1 MKKIWAKES
10 WSGFRMIL
18 MLMLLVCAFI
28 TGLRRQDFYGEEI
41 QTAIGWDT
49 TVEPQSIP
57 DLGENTVI
65 SQEFYAQDGI
75 LELVYVSIGE
85 HGATGSML
93 VTLQDAD
100 GAILAARELPCN
112 ALVKNGAQGISFH
125 IRVQPG
131 KKYVY
136 AISFSGI
143 TDMYPQLQT
152 LPCLSEGELGT
163 LNVNMQ
169 AQEQKLYGLFVYQ
182 SYYTQNPLWWLFA
195 GMTLV
200 LFFYAVLYPLIPV
213 WHTGLLPLFLA
224 GHVVLGVCLLELA
237 AGNMP
242 TAPGGQRLFYNC
254 ILCFFLFAVLAV
266 FLWKGG
272 WLLKTGTVLCFVI
285 GVAEY
290 YVLEFRGSPLHPA
303 DLLSI
308 RTAGEVSGGYQFDL
322 PVSMCAAFFLMLTVF
337 VLEHRILFVRYTG
350 KQRIAWFGVLT
361 VLTAGGCGYLRSQP
375 ILSTG
380 KNGGFFWNLTSS
392 YEKYGYFLATYIYE
406 NYQKVEK
413 PEGYSTEAVEQ
424 LMTKLTQKTDE
435 AVEISGQS
443 DTEIMSEQTKTAE
456 TRTATSACGQ
466 SKDEETQADQKTE
479 QQGDAEHAQAGNK
492 TAAVESSDQ
501 NDSTDQLPNII
512 AIMNES
518 FTDFASVGGIQTAQP
533 LLPFID
539 SLQENTVKGNLY
551 VPVFGGGTANTE
563 FEFLTGSTMQFLPT
577 GSTPYQAYVKREL
590 PSLASYLKQY
600 GYETL
605 ACHFADGSNWNR
617 DQVYPLLGFDTF
629 LTDADVGELEEIHGY
644 PSDQADYEEVCRQYE
659 AWKAAG
665 TSEHFFCFNVTIQNH
680 GGYLS
685 GYRSPDAPQYTGG
698 QTADDVEEY
707 LSLLRESDRAFE
719 QLVHYFEQE
728 EEPTVILMFGD
739 HWPRLNNSFIN
750 GMANQADTEN
760 ELEKNQNKYVTPF
773 IIWANYNIEE
783 TQIEKLSANY
793 LSAELLQVAGV
804 PTNVYQNFL
813 LDLSEEV
820 PVIDTLGF
828 IQSDGLYTDSAEA
841 LNTSGQEALQEYA
854 MLQYAHLFGKDDL
867 TNKIMEQTQE

>member
-1 MKKIWAKES
+1 
-10 WSGFRMIL
+10 MIL

-28 TGLRRQDFYGEEI
+28 TGLRRQDFYGEET

-49 TVEPQSIP
+49 SVEPQSIP
-57 DLGENTVI
+57 ELGENTVI

-75 LELVYVSIGE
+75 LELIYVSIGA
-85 HGATGSML
+85 HGTTGSML

-100 GAILAARELPCN
+100 GAILATRELPCN
-112 ALVKNGAQGISFH
+112 ALVENGAQGISFH

-136 AISFSGI
+136 TISFSGI
-143 TDMYPQLQT
+143 TDEYPQLQT
-152 LPCLSEGELGT
+152 LPCLSEGELGALT
-163 LNVNMQ
+163 VNTQ

-195 GMTLV
+195 GMTVL

-213 WHTGLLPLFLA
+213 WQTHLLPLFLV
-224 GHVVLGVCLLELA
+224 GHVVLGVCLLEIA
-237 AGNMP
+237 AGNTLM
-242 TAPGGQRLFYNC
+242 TLIGKRLFYNC
-254 ILCFFLFAVLAV
+254 IFCFFLFAVLAV
-266 FLWKGG
+266 FLWRGG
-272 WLLKTGTVLCFVI
+272 WLLRTGTALCFVI

-308 RTAGEVSGGYQFDL
+308 GTAGEVSSAYKFDL
-322 PVSMCAAFFLMLTVF
+322 PISMCAAFFLMLTVF
-337 VLEHRILFVRYTG
+337 AVEHKIRFVRYTG
-350 KQRIAWFGVLT
+350 KQRIVWLCVLA
-361 VLTAGGCGYLRSQP
+361 VLTAGGFGYLQSQP

-413 PEGYSTEAVEQ
+413 PEGYSAEAVEQ
-424 LMTKLTQKTDE
+424 LMMELIQ
-435 AVEISGQS
+435 
-443 DTEIMSEQTKTAE
+443 EQTEK
-456 TRTATSACGQ
+456 SG
-466 SKDEETQADQKTE
+466 
-479 QQGDAEHAQAGNK
+479 
-492 TAAVESSDQ
+492 
-501 NDSTDQLPNII
+501 QLPNII

-518 FTDFASVGGIQTAQP
+518 FTDFASVDGIQTSKQ

-563 FEFLTGSTMQFLPT
+563 FEFLTGSTMRFLPT

-590 PSLASYLKQY
+590 PSLASYLKPY

-605 ACHFADGSNWNR
+605 ACHFASGSNWNR

-629 LTDADVGELEEIHGY
+629 LTDTDVGELEELHGY

-659 AWKAAG
+659 AWKASG

-685 GYRSPDAPQYTGG
+685 GYRSEDAPQYTGG
-698 QTADDVEEY
+698 QTSDDVEEY

-719 QLVHYFEQE
+719 QLVNYFEQE

-739 HWPRLNNSFIN
+739 HWPRLNNAFIN
-750 GMANQADTEN
+750 SMANQADTEN

-773 IIWANYNIEE
+773 VIWANYNIEE

-793 LSAELLQVAGV
+793 LAAELLQVAGV
-804 PTNVYQNFL
+804 PVNAYQNFL
-813 LDLSEEV
+813 LNLSEKV

-828 IQSDGLYTDSAEA
+828 IQSDGLYADSGEMLDASSQA
-841 LNTSGQEALQEYA
+841 GLQEYA
-854 MLQYAHLFGKDDL
+854 MLQYAHLFGKNENL
-867 TNKIMEQTQE
+867 EMFFNRIKQVPCFNCAKQ

>member
-1 MKKIWAKES
+1 
-10 WSGFRMIL
+10 MIL

-28 TGLRRQDFYGEEI
+28 TGLRRQDFYGEET

-49 TVEPQSIP
+49 SVEPQSIP

-75 LELVYVSIGE
+75 LELIYVSIGA
-85 HGATGSML
+85 HGTTGSML
-93 VTLQDAD
+93 ITLQDAD
-100 GAILAARELPCN
+100 GAILATRELPCD
-112 ALVKNGAQGISFH
+112 ALVENGAQGISFH

-136 AISFSGI
+136 TISFSGI
-143 TDMYPQLQT
+143 TDEYPQLQT
-152 LPCLSEGELGT
+152 LPCLSEGELGALT
-163 LNVNMQ
+163 VNMQ

-195 GMTLV
+195 GMTVL

-213 WHTGLLPLFLA
+213 WQTHLLPLFLV
-224 GHVVLGVCLLELA
+224 GHVVLGVCLLEIA
-237 AGNMP
+237 AGNTLM
-242 TAPGGQRLFYNC
+242 TLIGKRLFYNC
-254 ILCFFLFAVLAV
+254 IFCFFLFAVLAV
-266 FLWKGG
+266 FLWRGG
-272 WLLKTGTVLCFVI
+272 WLLRTGTVLCFVI

-308 RTAGEVSGGYQFDL
+308 GTAGEVSSAYKFDL
-322 PVSMCAAFFLMLTVF
+322 PISMCAAFFLMLTVF
-337 VLEHRILFVRYTG
+337 AVEHKIRFVRYTG
-350 KQRIAWFGVLT
+350 KQRIVWLCVLA
-361 VLTAGGCGYLRSQP
+361 VLTAGGFGYLQSQP

-392 YEKYGYFLATYIYE
+392 YKKYGYFLATYIYE

-413 PEGYSTEAVEQ
+413 PEGYSAEAVEQ
-424 LMTKLTQKTDE
+424 LMTELIQ
-435 AVEISGQS
+435 
-443 DTEIMSEQTKTAE
+443 EQTEK
-456 TRTATSACGQ
+456 SG
-466 SKDEETQADQKTE
+466 
-479 QQGDAEHAQAGNK
+479 
-492 TAAVESSDQ
+492 
-501 NDSTDQLPNII
+501 QLPNII

-518 FTDFASVGGIQTAQP
+518 FTDFASVDGIQTSKQ

-605 ACHFADGSNWNR
+605 ACHFASGSNWNR

-629 LTDADVGELEEIHGY
+629 LTDTDVGELEEIHGY

-659 AWKAAG
+659 AWKASG

-685 GYRSPDAPQYTGG
+685 GYRSEDAPQYTGG
-698 QTADDVEEY
+698 QTSDDVEEY

-719 QLVHYFEQE
+719 QLVNYFEQE

-739 HWPRLNNSFIN
+739 HWPRLNNAFIN
-750 GMANQADTEN
+750 SMANQADTEN

-773 IIWANYNIEE
+773 VIWANYNIEE

-793 LSAELLQVAGV
+793 LAAELLQVAGV
-804 PTNVYQNFL
+804 PVNAYQNFL
-813 LDLSEEV
+813 LNLSEKV

-828 IQSDGLYTDSAEA
+828 IQSDGLYADSGEMLDASSQA
-841 LNTSGQEALQEYA
+841 GLQEYA
-854 MLQYAHLFGKDDL
+854 MLQYAHLFGKNENL
-867 TNKIMEQTQE
+867 EMFFNRIR

>member
-1 MKKIWAKES
+1 
-10 WSGFRMIL
+10 MIL

-28 TGLRRQDFYGEEI
+28 TGLRRQDFYGEET

-49 TVEPQSIP
+49 SVEPQSIP

-75 LELVYVSIGE
+75 LELIYVSIGA
-85 HGATGSML
+85 HGTTGSML

-100 GAILAARELPCN
+100 GVILATRELPCN
-112 ALVKNGAQGISFH
+112 VLVENGAQGISFH

-136 AISFSGI
+136 TISFSGI
-143 TDMYPQLQT
+143 TDEYPQLQT
-152 LPCLSEGELGT
+152 LPCLSEGELGALT
-163 LNVNMQ
+163 VNMQ

-195 GMTLV
+195 GMTVL

-213 WHTGLLPLFLA
+213 WQTHLLPLFLV
-224 GHVVLGVCLLELA
+224 GHVVLGVCLLEIA
-237 AGNMP
+237 AGNTLM
-242 TAPGGQRLFYNC
+242 TLIGKRLFYNC
-254 ILCFFLFAVLAV
+254 IFCFFLFAVLAV
-266 FLWKGG
+266 FLWRGG
-272 WLLKTGTVLCFVI
+272 WLLRTGTVLCFVI

-308 RTAGEVSGGYQFDL
+308 GTAGEVSSAYKFDL
-322 PVSMCAAFFLMLTVF
+322 PISMCAAFFLMLTVF
-337 VLEHRILFVRYTG
+337 AVEHKIRFVRYTG
-350 KQRIAWFGVLT
+350 KQRIVWLCVLA
-361 VLTAGGCGYLRSQP
+361 VLTAGGFGYLQSQP

-406 NYQKVEK
+406 NYQNVEK
-413 PEGYSTEAVEQ
+413 PEGYSAEAVEQ
-424 LMTKLTQKTDE
+424 LMTELIQ
-435 AVEISGQS
+435 
-443 DTEIMSEQTKTAE
+443 EQTEK
-456 TRTATSACGQ
+456 SG
-466 SKDEETQADQKTE
+466 
-479 QQGDAEHAQAGNK
+479 
-492 TAAVESSDQ
+492 
-501 NDSTDQLPNII
+501 QLPNII

-518 FTDFASVGGIQTAQP
+518 FTDFASVGGIQTSKP

-605 ACHFADGSNWNR
+605 ACHFASGSNWNR

-629 LTDADVGELEEIHGY
+629 LTDTDAGELEEIHGY

-659 AWKAAG
+659 AWKDSG

-685 GYRSPDAPQYTGG
+685 GYRSEDAPQYTGG
-698 QTADDVEEY
+698 QTSDDVEEY

-719 QLVHYFEQE
+719 QLVNYFEQE

-739 HWPRLNNSFIN
+739 HWPRLNNAFIN
-750 GMANQADTEN
+750 SMANQADTEN

-773 IIWANYNIEE
+773 VIWANYNIEE

-793 LSAELLQVAGV
+793 LAAELLQVAGV
-804 PTNVYQNFL
+804 PVNAYQNFL
-813 LDLSEEV
+813 LNLSEKV

-828 IQSDGLYTDSAEA
+828 IQSDGLYADSGEMLDASSQA
-841 LNTSGQEALQEYA
+841 GLQEYA
-854 MLQYAHLFGKDDL
+854 MLQYAHLFGKNENL
-867 TNKIMEQTQE
+867 EMFFNRIR

>member
-1 MKKIWAKES
+1 
-10 WSGFRMIL
+10 MIL

-28 TGLRRQDFYGEEI
+28 TGLRRQDFYGEEM

-49 TVEPQSIP
+49 TMEPQNIP
-57 DLGENTVI
+57 ELGENTVI

-75 LELVYVSIGE
+75 LELIYVSIGE
-85 HGATGSML
+85 HGMTGSML
-93 VTLQDAD
+93 VTLQDAH
-100 GAILAARELPCN
+100 GAILATRELPCD
-112 ALVKNGAQGISFH
+112 ALVENGAQGISFH

-131 KKYVY
+131 AKYVY
-136 AISFSGI
+136 TISFSGI
-143 TDMYPQLQT
+143 TDVYPQLQT

-163 LNVNMQ
+163 LNVDMQ
-169 AQEQKLYGLFVYQ
+169 AQEQKLYGLFAYQ

-213 WHTGLLPLFLA
+213 WHTRLLPLFLV

-237 AGNMP
+237 AGNLP
-242 TAPGGQRLFYNC
+242 TALGGQRLFYNC
-254 ILCFFLFAVLAV
+254 ILCFFLFVVLAI
-266 FLWKGG
+266 FLWRGG
-272 WLLKTGTVLCFVI
+272 WLLKTGTVLCFVV

-308 RTAGEVSGGYQFDL
+308 RTAGEVSGAYKFDL

-337 VLEHRILFVRYTG
+337 VLEHRIRFVRYTG
-350 KQRIAWFGVLT
+350 KQHVAWFGVLA
-361 VLTAGGCGYLRSQP
+361 VLTAGGWGYLRSQP

-413 PEGYSTEAVEQ
+413 PEGYSMKVVEQ
-424 LMTKLTQKTDE
+424 LMTELTQRQE
-435 AVEISGQS
+435 ATGEGQEQAETSARS
-443 DTEIMSEQTKTAE
+443 DTGAMSEQTKAEE
-456 TRTATSACGQ
+456 TR
-466 SKDEETQADQKTE
+466 ADQKAERQDDT
-479 QQGDAEHAQAGNK
+479 EHAQNK
-492 TAAVESSDQ
+492 NGAITVEASGQ
-501 NDSTDQLPNII
+501 KGSTDQLPNII
-512 AIMNES
+512 VIMNES
-518 FTDFASVGGIQTAQP
+518 FTDFASVGGIQTSQP

-577 GSTPYQAYVKREL
+577 GSTPYQAYVKGEL
-590 PSLASYLKQY
+590 PSLASYFKQY

-605 ACHFADGSNWNR
+605 ACHFASGSNWNR

-629 LTDADVGELEEIHGY
+629 LTDADVDELEKIHGY

-750 GMANQADTEN
+750 SMMNQADTEN

-773 IIWANYNIEE
+773 VIWANYNIEE

-804 PTNVYQNFL
+804 PTNTYQNFL
-813 LDLSEEV
+813 LDLSKEV

-828 IQSDGLYTDSAEA
+828 IQADGLYADSLEA
-841 LNTSGQEALQEYA
+841 LDASSQEALQEYA
-854 MLQYAHLFGKDDL
+854 MLQYAHLFGKNGNI
-867 TNKIMEQTQE
+867 TAFFNRAK

>member
-1 MKKIWAKES
+1 
-10 WSGFRMIL
+10 MIL

-28 TGLRRQDFYGEEI
+28 TGLRRQDFYGEET

-49 TVEPQSIP
+49 SVEPQSIP

-75 LELVYVSIGE
+75 LELIYVSIGA
-85 HGATGSML
+85 HGTTGSML

-100 GAILAARELPCN
+100 GVILATRELPCN
-112 ALVKNGAQGISFH
+112 VLVENGAQGISFH

-136 AISFSGI
+136 TISFSGI
-143 TDMYPQLQT
+143 TDEYPQLQT
-152 LPCLSEGELGT
+152 LPCLSEGELGALT
-163 LNVNMQ
+163 VNTQ

-195 GMTLV
+195 GMTVL

-213 WHTGLLPLFLA
+213 WQTHLLPLFLV
-224 GHVVLGVCLLELA
+224 GHVVLGVCLLEIA
-237 AGNMP
+237 AGNTLM
-242 TAPGGQRLFYNC
+242 TLIGKRLFYNC
-254 ILCFFLFAVLAV
+254 IFCFFLFAVLAV
-266 FLWKGG
+266 FLWRGG
-272 WLLKTGTVLCFVI
+272 WLLRTGTVLCFVI

-308 RTAGEVSGGYQFDL
+308 GTAGEVSSAYKFDL
-322 PVSMCAAFFLMLTVF
+322 PISMCAAFFLMLTVF
-337 VLEHRILFVRYTG
+337 AVEHKIRFVRYTG
-350 KQRIAWFGVLT
+350 KQRIVWLCVLA
-361 VLTAGGCGYLRSQP
+361 VLTAGGFGYLQSQP

-413 PEGYSTEAVEQ
+413 PEGYSAEAVEQ
-424 LMTKLTQKTDE
+424 LMTELIQ
-435 AVEISGQS
+435 
-443 DTEIMSEQTKTAE
+443 EQTEK
-456 TRTATSACGQ
+456 SG
-466 SKDEETQADQKTE
+466 
-479 QQGDAEHAQAGNK
+479 
-492 TAAVESSDQ
+492 
-501 NDSTDQLPNII
+501 QLPNII

-518 FTDFASVGGIQTAQP
+518 FTDFASVGRIQTSKP

-605 ACHFADGSNWNR
+605 ACHFASGSNWNR

-629 LTDADVGELEEIHGY
+629 LTDTDVGELEEIHGY

-659 AWKAAG
+659 AWKDSG

-685 GYRSPDAPQYTGG
+685 GYRSEDAPQYTGG
-698 QTADDVEEY
+698 QTSDDVEEY

-719 QLVHYFEQE
+719 QLVNYFEQE
-728 EEPTVILMFGD
+728 KEPTVILMFGD
-739 HWPRLNNSFIN
+739 HWPRLNNAFIN
-750 GMANQADTEN
+750 SMANQADTEN

-773 IIWANYNIEE
+773 VIWANYNIEE

-793 LSAELLQVAGV
+793 LAAELLQVAGV
-804 PTNVYQNFL
+804 PVNAYQNFL
-813 LDLSEEV
+813 LNLSEEV

-828 IQSDGLYTDSAEA
+828 IQSDGLYADSGEMLDASSQA
-841 LNTSGQEALQEYA
+841 GLQEYA
-854 MLQYAHLFGKDDL
+854 MLQYAHLFGKNENL
-867 TNKIMEQTQE
+867 EMFFNRIR

>member
-10 WSGFRMIL
+10 WSGFRIIL

-28 TGLRRQDFYGEEI
+28 TGLRRQDFYGEET

-49 TVEPQSIP
+49 TVDPQSIP

-75 LELVYVSIGE
+75 LELVYVSIGA
-85 HGATGSML
+85 HGTTGSML

-100 GAILAARELPCN
+100 GAILATRELPCD
-112 ALVKNGAQGISFH
+112 ALVENGAQGISFH

-131 KKYVY
+131 AKYVY
-136 AISFSGI
+136 TISFSGI
-143 TDMYPQLQT
+143 TDEYPQLQT
-152 LPCLSEGELGT
+152 LPCLSEGELGA
-163 LNVNMQ
+163 LRVNMQ
-169 AQEQKLYGLFVYQ
+169 EQEQKLYGLFVYQ

-213 WHTGLLPLFLA
+213 WHTRLLPLFLA

-242 TAPGGQRLFYNC
+242 TALGGERLFYNC
-254 ILCFFLFAVLAV
+254 MLCFFLFAALAV

-272 WLLKTGTVLCFVI
+272 WLLKVGTILCFVI

-308 RTAGEVSGGYQFDL
+308 GTAGEVSSAYKFDL
-322 PVSMCAAFFLMLTVF
+322 PVSLCAAFFLMLTVF
-337 VLEHRILFVRYTG
+337 ALEHKIRFVRYTG
-350 KQRIAWFGVLT
+350 KQRIAWFGVLA
-361 VLTAGGCGYLRSQP
+361 VLTAGGWGYLRSQP

-413 PEGYSTEAVEQ
+413 PDGYSTEAVEQ
-424 LMTKLTQKTDE
+424 LMTELTET
-435 AVEISGQS
+435 SGRS
-443 DTEIMSEQTKTAE
+443 DTAEQTKTAE
-456 TRTATSACGQ
+456 TQTAASASKQ
-466 SKDEETQADQKTE
+466 SNDEEM
-479 QQGDAEHAQAGNK
+479 
-492 TAAVESSDQ
+492 
-501 NDSTDQLPNII
+501 LPNII

-518 FTDFASVGGIQTAQP
+518 FTDFASVGGIQISQP

-577 GSTPYQAYVKREL
+577 GSTPYQAYVRQAL

-605 ACHFADGSNWNR
+605 ACHFASGSNWNR

-629 LTDADVGELEEIHGY
+629 LTDADVDELEEIHGY
-644 PSDQADYEEVCRQYE
+644 PSDQADYEEVCSQYE
-659 AWKAAG
+659 AWKASG

-750 GMANQADTEN
+750 SMANQADTEN

-773 IIWANYNIEE
+773 VIWANYNIEE
-783 TQIEKLSANY
+783 TQIERLSANY
-793 LSAELLQVAGV
+793 LGAELLQVAGV
-804 PTNVYQNFL
+804 PTNAYQKFL
-813 LDLSEEV
+813 LDLSKEV

-828 IQSDGLYTDSAEA
+828 IQADGRYADSQEA
-841 LNTSGQEALQEYA
+841 LDASGQEGLQEYE
-854 MLQYAHLFGKDDL
+854 MLQYAHLFGK
-867 TNKIMEQTQE
+867 NENFAGFFNQ

>member
-1 MKKIWAKES
+1 
-10 WSGFRMIL
+10 MIL

-28 TGLRRQDFYGEEI
+28 TGLRRQDFYGEET

-49 TVEPQSIP
+49 SVEPQSIP

-75 LELVYVSIGE
+75 LELIYVSIGA
-85 HGATGSML
+85 HGTTGSML

-100 GAILAARELPCN
+100 GVILATRELPCN
-112 ALVKNGAQGISFH
+112 VLVENGAQGISFH

-136 AISFSGI
+136 TISFSGI
-143 TDMYPQLQT
+143 TDEYPQLQT
-152 LPCLSEGELGT
+152 LPCLSEGELGALT
-163 LNVNMQ
+163 VNTQ

-195 GMTLV
+195 GMTVL

-213 WHTGLLPLFLA
+213 WQTHLLPLFLV
-224 GHVVLGVCLLELA
+224 GHVVLGVCLLEIA
-237 AGNMP
+237 AGNTLM
-242 TAPGGQRLFYNC
+242 TLIGKRLFYNC
-254 ILCFFLFAVLAV
+254 IFCFFLFAVLAV
-266 FLWKGG
+266 FLWRGG
-272 WLLKTGTVLCFVI
+272 WLLRTGTVLCFVI

-308 RTAGEVSGGYQFDL
+308 GTAGEVSSAYKFDL
-322 PVSMCAAFFLMLTVF
+322 PISMCAAFFLMLTVF
-337 VLEHRILFVRYTG
+337 AVEHKIRFVRYTG
-350 KQRIAWFGVLT
+350 KQRIVWLCVLA
-361 VLTAGGCGYLRSQP
+361 VLTAGGFGYLQSQP

-413 PEGYSTEAVEQ
+413 PEGYSAEAVEQ
-424 LMTKLTQKTDE
+424 LMMELIQ
-435 AVEISGQS
+435 
-443 DTEIMSEQTKTAE
+443 EQTEK
-456 TRTATSACGQ
+456 SG
-466 SKDEETQADQKTE
+466 
-479 QQGDAEHAQAGNK
+479 
-492 TAAVESSDQ
+492 
-501 NDSTDQLPNII
+501 QLPNII

-518 FTDFASVGGIQTAQP
+518 FTDFASVGGIQTSKQ

-563 FEFLTGSTMQFLPT
+563 FEFLTGSTMRFLPT

-605 ACHFADGSNWNR
+605 ACHFASGSNWNR

-629 LTDADVGELEEIHGY
+629 LTNTDVGELEEIHGY

-659 AWKAAG
+659 AWKASG

-685 GYRSPDAPQYTGG
+685 GYRSEDAPQYTGG
-698 QTADDVEEY
+698 QTSDDVEEY

-719 QLVHYFEQE
+719 QLVNYFEQE

-739 HWPRLNNSFIN
+739 HWPRLNNAFIN
-750 GMANQADTEN
+750 SMANQADTEN

-773 IIWANYNIEE
+773 VIWANYNIEE

-793 LSAELLQVAGV
+793 LAAELLQVAGV
-804 PTNVYQNFL
+804 PVNAYQNFL
-813 LDLSEEV
+813 LNLSEEV

-828 IQSDGLYTDSAEA
+828 IQSDGLYADSGEMLDASSQA
-841 LNTSGQEALQEYA
+841 GLQEYA
-854 MLQYAHLFGKDDL
+854 MLQYAHLFGKNENL
-867 TNKIMEQTQE
+867 EMFFNRIR

>member
-1 MKKIWAKES
+1 
-10 WSGFRMIL
+10 MIL

-28 TGLRRQDFYGEEI
+28 TGLRRQDFYGEET

-49 TVEPQSIP
+49 SVEPQSIP

-75 LELVYVSIGE
+75 LELIYVSIGA
-85 HGATGSML
+85 HGTTGSML

-100 GAILAARELPCN
+100 GVILATRELPCN
-112 ALVKNGAQGISFH
+112 VLVENGAQGISFH

-136 AISFSGI
+136 TISFSGI
-143 TDMYPQLQT
+143 TDEYPQLQT
-152 LPCLSEGELGT
+152 LPCLSEGELGALT
-163 LNVNMQ
+163 VNTQ

-195 GMTLV
+195 GMTVL

-213 WHTGLLPLFLA
+213 WQTHLLPLFLV
-224 GHVVLGVCLLELA
+224 GHVVLGVCLLEIA
-237 AGNMP
+237 AGNTLM
-242 TAPGGQRLFYNC
+242 TLIGKRLFYNC
-254 ILCFFLFAVLAV
+254 IFCFFLFAVLAV
-266 FLWKGG
+266 FLWRGG
-272 WLLKTGTVLCFVI
+272 WLLRTGTVLCFVI

-308 RTAGEVSGGYQFDL
+308 GTAGEVSSAYKFDL
-322 PVSMCAAFFLMLTVF
+322 PISMCAAFFLMLTVF
-337 VLEHRILFVRYTG
+337 AVEHKIRFVRYTG
-350 KQRIAWFGVLT
+350 KQRIVWLCVLA
-361 VLTAGGCGYLRSQP
+361 VLTAGGFGYLQSQP

-413 PEGYSTEAVEQ
+413 PEGYSAEAVEQ
-424 LMTKLTQKTDE
+424 LMTELIQ
-435 AVEISGQS
+435 
-443 DTEIMSEQTKTAE
+443 EQTEK
-456 TRTATSACGQ
+456 SG
-466 SKDEETQADQKTE
+466 
-479 QQGDAEHAQAGNK
+479 
-492 TAAVESSDQ
+492 
-501 NDSTDQLPNII
+501 QLPNII

-518 FTDFASVGGIQTAQP
+518 FTDFASVDGIQTSKP

-563 FEFLTGSTMQFLPT
+563 FEFLTGSTMRFLPT

-605 ACHFADGSNWNR
+605 ACHFASGSNWNR

-629 LTDADVGELEEIHGY
+629 LTDTDAGELEEIHGY

-659 AWKAAG
+659 AWKDSG

-685 GYRSPDAPQYTGG
+685 GYRSEDAPQYTGG
-698 QTADDVEEY
+698 QTSDDVEEY

-719 QLVHYFEQE
+719 QLVNYFEQE

-739 HWPRLNNSFIN
+739 HWPRLNNAFIN
-750 GMANQADTEN
+750 SMANQADTEN

-773 IIWANYNIEE
+773 VIWANYNIEE

-793 LSAELLQVAGV
+793 LAAELLQVAGV
-804 PTNVYQNFL
+804 PVNAYQNFL
-813 LDLSEEV
+813 LNLSEEV

-828 IQSDGLYTDSAEA
+828 IQSDGLYADSGEMLDASSQA
-841 LNTSGQEALQEYA
+841 GLQEYA
-854 MLQYAHLFGKDDL
+854 MLQYAHLFGKNENL
-867 TNKIMEQTQE
+867 EMFFNRIR

>member
-1 MKKIWAKES
+1 
-10 WSGFRMIL
+10 MIL

-28 TGLRRQDFYGEEI
+28 TGLRRQDFYGEET

-49 TVEPQSIP
+49 SVEPQSIP

-75 LELVYVSIGE
+75 LELIYVSIGA
-85 HGATGSML
+85 HGTTGSML

-100 GAILAARELPCN
+100 GVILATRELPCN
-112 ALVKNGAQGISFH
+112 VLVENGAQGISFH

-136 AISFSGI
+136 TISFSGI
-143 TDMYPQLQT
+143 TDEYPQLQT
-152 LPCLSEGELGT
+152 LPCLSEGELGALT
-163 LNVNMQ
+163 VNTQ

-195 GMTLV
+195 GMTVL

-213 WHTGLLPLFLA
+213 WQTHLLPLFLV
-224 GHVVLGVCLLELA
+224 GHVVLGVCLLEIA
-237 AGNMP
+237 AGNTLM
-242 TAPGGQRLFYNC
+242 TLIGKRLFYNC
-254 ILCFFLFAVLAV
+254 IFCFFLFAVLAV
-266 FLWKGG
+266 FLWRGG
-272 WLLKTGTVLCFVI
+272 WLLRTGTVLCFVI

-303 DLLSI
+303 DLLSTG
-308 RTAGEVSGGYQFDL
+308 TAGEVSSAYKFDL
-322 PVSMCAAFFLMLTVF
+322 PISMCAAFFLMLTVF
-337 VLEHRILFVRYTG
+337 AVEHKIRFVRYTG
-350 KQRIAWFGVLT
+350 KQRIVWLCVLA
-361 VLTAGGCGYLRSQP
+361 VLTAGGFGYLQSQP

-413 PEGYSTEAVEQ
+413 PEGYSAEAVEQ
-424 LMTKLTQKTDE
+424 LMTELIQ
-435 AVEISGQS
+435 
-443 DTEIMSEQTKTAE
+443 EQTEK
-456 TRTATSACGQ
+456 SG
-466 SKDEETQADQKTE
+466 
-479 QQGDAEHAQAGNK
+479 
-492 TAAVESSDQ
+492 
-501 NDSTDQLPNII
+501 QLPNII

-518 FTDFASVGGIQTAQP
+518 FTDFASVGGIQTSKP

-605 ACHFADGSNWNR
+605 ACHFASGSNWNR

-629 LTDADVGELEEIHGY
+629 LTDTDVGELEEIHGY

-659 AWKAAG
+659 AWKDSG

-685 GYRSPDAPQYTGG
+685 GYRSEDAPQYTGG
-698 QTADDVEEY
+698 QTSDDVEEY

-719 QLVHYFEQE
+719 QLVNYFEQE
-728 EEPTVILMFGD
+728 KEPTVILMFGD
-739 HWPRLNNSFIN
+739 HWPRLNNAFIN
-750 GMANQADTEN
+750 SMANQADTEN

-773 IIWANYNIEE
+773 VIWANYNIEE

-793 LSAELLQVAGV
+793 LAAELLQVAGV
-804 PTNVYQNFL
+804 PVNAYQNFL
-813 LDLSEEV
+813 LNLSEEV

-828 IQSDGLYTDSAEA
+828 IQSDGLYADSGEMLDASSQA
-841 LNTSGQEALQEYA
+841 GLQEYA
-854 MLQYAHLFGKDDL
+854 MLQYAHLFGKNENL
-867 TNKIMEQTQE
+867 EMFFNRIKQVPCFNYAEQ

>member
-1 MKKIWAKES
+1 
-10 WSGFRMIL
+10 MIL

-28 TGLRRQDFYGEEI
+28 TGLRRQDFYGEET

-49 TVEPQSIP
+49 SVEPQSIP

-75 LELVYVSIGE
+75 LELIYVSIGA
-85 HGATGSML
+85 HGTTGSML

-100 GAILAARELPCN
+100 GVILATRELPCN
-112 ALVKNGAQGISFH
+112 VLVENGVQGISFH

-136 AISFSGI
+136 TISFSGI
-143 TDMYPQLQT
+143 TDEYPQLQT
-152 LPCLSEGELGT
+152 LPCLSEGELGALT
-163 LNVNMQ
+163 VNTQ

-195 GMTLV
+195 GMTVL

-213 WHTGLLPLFLA
+213 WQTHLLPLFLV
-224 GHVVLGVCLLELA
+224 GHVVLGVCLLEIA
-237 AGNMP
+237 AGNTLM
-242 TAPGGQRLFYNC
+242 TLIGKRLFYNC
-254 ILCFFLFAVLAV
+254 IFCFFLFAVLAV
-266 FLWKGG
+266 FLWRGG
-272 WLLKTGTVLCFVI
+272 WLLRTGTVLCFVI

-308 RTAGEVSGGYQFDL
+308 GTAGEVSSAYKFDL
-322 PVSMCAAFFLMLTVF
+322 PISMCAAFFLMLTVF
-337 VLEHRILFVRYTG
+337 AVEHKIRFVRYTG
-350 KQRIAWFGVLT
+350 KQRIVWLCVLA
-361 VLTAGGCGYLRSQP
+361 VLTAGGFGYLQSQP

-413 PEGYSTEAVEQ
+413 PEGYSAEAVEQ
-424 LMTKLTQKTDE
+424 LMTELIQ
-435 AVEISGQS
+435 
-443 DTEIMSEQTKTAE
+443 EQTEK
-456 TRTATSACGQ
+456 SG
-466 SKDEETQADQKTE
+466 
-479 QQGDAEHAQAGNK
+479 
-492 TAAVESSDQ
+492 
-501 NDSTDQLPNII
+501 QLPNII

-518 FTDFASVGGIQTAQP
+518 FTDFASVDGIQTSKP

-563 FEFLTGSTMQFLPT
+563 FEFLTGSTMRFLPT

-605 ACHFADGSNWNR
+605 ACHFASGSNWNR

-629 LTDADVGELEEIHGY
+629 LTDTDAGELEEIHGY

-659 AWKAAG
+659 AWKDSG

-685 GYRSPDAPQYTGG
+685 GYRSEDAPQYTGG
-698 QTADDVEEY
+698 QTSDDVEEY

-719 QLVHYFEQE
+719 QLVNYFEQE

-739 HWPRLNNSFIN
+739 HWPRLNNAFIN
-750 GMANQADTEN
+750 SMANQADTEN

-773 IIWANYNIEE
+773 VIWANYNIEE

-793 LSAELLQVAGV
+793 LAAELLQVAGV
-804 PTNVYQNFL
+804 PVNAYQNFL
-813 LDLSEEV
+813 LNLSEEV

-828 IQSDGLYTDSAEA
+828 IQSDGLYADSGEMLDASSQA
-841 LNTSGQEALQEYA
+841 GLQEYA
-854 MLQYAHLFGKDDL
+854 MLQYAHLFGKNENL
-867 TNKIMEQTQE
+867 EMFFNRIR

>member
-1 MKKIWAKES
+1 
-10 WSGFRMIL
+10 MIL

-28 TGLRRQDFYGEEI
+28 TGLRRQDFYGEET

-49 TVEPQSIP
+49 SVEPQSIP
-57 DLGENTVI
+57 ELGENTVI

-75 LELVYVSIGE
+75 LELIYVSIGA
-85 HGATGSML
+85 HGTTGSML
-93 VTLQDAD
+93 ITLQDAD
-100 GAILAARELPCN
+100 GAILATRELPCD
-112 ALVKNGAQGISFH
+112 ALVENGAQGISFH

-136 AISFSGI
+136 TISFSGI
-143 TDMYPQLQT
+143 TDEYPQLQT
-152 LPCLSEGELGT
+152 LPCLSEGELGALT
-163 LNVNMQ
+163 VNTQ

-195 GMTLV
+195 GMTVL

-213 WHTGLLPLFLA
+213 WQTHLLPLFLV
-224 GHVVLGVCLLELA
+224 GHVVFGVCLLEIA
-237 AGNMP
+237 AGNTLM
-242 TAPGGQRLFYNC
+242 TLIGKRLFYNC
-254 ILCFFLFAVLAV
+254 IFCFFLFAVLAV
-266 FLWKGG
+266 FLWRGG
-272 WLLKTGTVLCFVI
+272 WLLRTGTVLCFVI

-308 RTAGEVSGGYQFDL
+308 GTAGEVSSAYKFDL
-322 PVSMCAAFFLMLTVF
+322 PISMCAAFFLMLTVF
-337 VLEHRILFVRYTG
+337 AVEHKIRFVRYTG
-350 KQRIAWFGVLT
+350 KQRIVWLCVLA
-361 VLTAGGCGYLRSQP
+361 VLTAGGFGYLQSQP

-413 PEGYSTEAVEQ
+413 PEGYSAEAVEQ
-424 LMTKLTQKTDE
+424 LMTELIQ
-435 AVEISGQS
+435 
-443 DTEIMSEQTKTAE
+443 EQTEK
-456 TRTATSACGQ
+456 SG
-466 SKDEETQADQKTE
+466 
-479 QQGDAEHAQAGNK
+479 
-492 TAAVESSDQ
+492 
-501 NDSTDQLPNII
+501 QLPNII

-518 FTDFASVGGIQTAQP
+518 FTDFASVDGIQTSKQ

-563 FEFLTGSTMQFLPT
+563 FEFLTGSTMRFLPT

-605 ACHFADGSNWNR
+605 ACHFASGSNWNR

-629 LTDADVGELEEIHGY
+629 LTDTDVGELEELHGY

-659 AWKAAG
+659 AWKASG

-685 GYRSPDAPQYTGG
+685 GYRSEDAPQYTGG
-698 QTADDVEEY
+698 QTSDDVEEY

-719 QLVHYFEQE
+719 QLVNYFEQE

-739 HWPRLNNSFIN
+739 HWPRLNNAFIN
-750 GMANQADTEN
+750 SMANQADTEN

-773 IIWANYNIEE
+773 VIWANYNIEE

-793 LSAELLQVAGV
+793 LAAELLQVAGV
-804 PTNVYQNFL
+804 PVNAYQNFL
-813 LDLSEEV
+813 LNLSEKV

-828 IQSDGLYTDSAEA
+828 IQSDGLYADSGEMLDASSQA
-841 LNTSGQEALQEYA
+841 GLQEYA
-854 MLQYAHLFGKDDL
+854 MLQYAHLFGKNENL
-867 TNKIMEQTQE
+867 EMFFNRIR

>member
-1 MKKIWAKES
+1 
-10 WSGFRMIL
+10 MIL

-28 TGLRRQDFYGEEI
+28 TGLRRQDFYGEET

-49 TVEPQSIP
+49 SVEPQSIP

-75 LELVYVSIGE
+75 LELIYVSIGA
-85 HGATGSML
+85 HGTTGSML

-100 GAILAARELPCN
+100 GAILATRELPCN
-112 ALVKNGAQGISFH
+112 ALVENGAQGISFH

-136 AISFSGI
+136 TISFSGI
-143 TDMYPQLQT
+143 TDEYPQLQT
-152 LPCLSEGELGT
+152 LPCLSEGELGALT
-163 LNVNMQ
+163 VNMQ

-195 GMTLV
+195 GMTVL

-213 WHTGLLPLFLA
+213 WQTHLLPLFLV
-224 GHVVLGVCLLELA
+224 GHVVLGVCLLEIA
-237 AGNMP
+237 AGNTLM
-242 TAPGGQRLFYNC
+242 TLIGKRLFYNC
-254 ILCFFLFAVLAV
+254 IFCFFLFAVLAV
-266 FLWKGG
+266 FLWRGG
-272 WLLKTGTVLCFVI
+272 WLLRTGTALCFVI

-308 RTAGEVSGGYQFDL
+308 GTAGEVSSAYKFDL
-322 PVSMCAAFFLMLTVF
+322 PISMCAAFFLMLTVF
-337 VLEHRILFVRYTG
+337 AVEHKIRFVRYTG
-350 KQRIAWFGVLT
+350 KQRIVWLCVLA
-361 VLTAGGCGYLRSQP
+361 VLTAGGFGYLQSQP

-413 PEGYSTEAVEQ
+413 PEGYSAEAVEQ
-424 LMTKLTQKTDE
+424 LMTELIQ
-435 AVEISGQS
+435 
-443 DTEIMSEQTKTAE
+443 EQTEK
-456 TRTATSACGQ
+456 SG
-466 SKDEETQADQKTE
+466 
-479 QQGDAEHAQAGNK
+479 
-492 TAAVESSDQ
+492 
-501 NDSTDQLPNII
+501 QLPNII

-518 FTDFASVGGIQTAQP
+518 FTDFTSVGGIQTSKP

-563 FEFLTGSTMQFLPT
+563 FEFLTGSTMRFLPT

-605 ACHFADGSNWNR
+605 ACHFASGSNWNR

-629 LTDADVGELEEIHGY
+629 LTDTDVGELEEIHGY

-659 AWKAAG
+659 AWKASG
-665 TSEHFFCFNVTIQNH
+665 ISEHFFCFNVTIQNH

-685 GYRSPDAPQYTGG
+685 GYRSEDAPQYTGG
-698 QTADDVEEY
+698 QTSDDVEEY

-719 QLVHYFEQE
+719 QLVNYFEQE

-739 HWPRLNNSFIN
+739 HWPRLNNAFIN
-750 GMANQADTEN
+750 SMANQADTEN

-773 IIWANYNIEE
+773 VIWANYNIEE

-793 LSAELLQVAGV
+793 LAAELLQVAGV
-804 PTNVYQNFL
+804 PVNAYQNFL
-813 LDLSEEV
+813 LNLSEEV

-828 IQSDGLYTDSAEA
+828 IQSDGLYADSGEMLDASSQA
-841 LNTSGQEALQEYA
+841 GLQEYA
-854 MLQYAHLFGKDDL
+854 MLQYAHLFGKNENL
-867 TNKIMEQTQE
+867 EMFFNRIR

>member
-1 MKKIWAKES
+1 
-10 WSGFRMIL
+10 MIL

-28 TGLRRQDFYGEEI
+28 TGLRRQDFYGEET

-49 TVEPQSIP
+49 SVEPQSIP

-75 LELVYVSIGE
+75 LELIYVSIGA
-85 HGATGSML
+85 HGTTGSML

-100 GAILAARELPCN
+100 GVILATRELPCN
-112 ALVKNGAQGISFH
+112 VLVENGAQGISFH

-136 AISFSGI
+136 TISFSGI
-143 TDMYPQLQT
+143 TDEYPQLQT
-152 LPCLSEGELGT
+152 LPCLSEGELGALT
-163 LNVNMQ
+163 VNMQ

-195 GMTLV
+195 GMTVL

-213 WHTGLLPLFLA
+213 WQTHLLPLFLV
-224 GHVVLGVCLLELA
+224 GHVVLGVCLLEIA
-237 AGNMP
+237 AGNTLM
-242 TAPGGQRLFYNC
+242 TLIGKRLFYNC
-254 ILCFFLFAVLAV
+254 IFCFFLFAVLAV
-266 FLWKGG
+266 FLWRGG
-272 WLLKTGTVLCFVI
+272 WLLRTGTVLCFVI

-308 RTAGEVSGGYQFDL
+308 GTAGEVSSAYKFDL
-322 PVSMCAAFFLMLTVF
+322 PISMCAAFFLMLTVF
-337 VLEHRILFVRYTG
+337 AVEHKIRFVRYTG
-350 KQRIAWFGVLT
+350 KQRIVWLCVLA
-361 VLTAGGCGYLRSQP
+361 VLTAGGFGYLQSQP

-413 PEGYSTEAVEQ
+413 PEGYSAEAVEQ
-424 LMTKLTQKTDE
+424 LMTELIQ
-435 AVEISGQS
+435 
-443 DTEIMSEQTKTAE
+443 EQTEK
-456 TRTATSACGQ
+456 SG
-466 SKDEETQADQKTE
+466 
-479 QQGDAEHAQAGNK
+479 
-492 TAAVESSDQ
+492 
-501 NDSTDQLPNII
+501 QLPNII

-518 FTDFASVGGIQTAQP
+518 FTDFASVGGIQTSKP

-563 FEFLTGSTMQFLPT
+563 FEFLTGSTMRFLPT

-605 ACHFADGSNWNR
+605 ACHFASGSNWNR

-629 LTDADVGELEEIHGY
+629 LTDTDVGELEEIHGY

-659 AWKAAG
+659 AWKDSG

-685 GYRSPDAPQYTGG
+685 GYRSEDAPQYTGG
-698 QTADDVEEY
+698 QTSDDVEEY
-707 LSLLRESDRAFE
+707 LSLLRESDRAFK
-719 QLVHYFEQE
+719 QLVNYFEQE

-739 HWPRLNNSFIN
+739 HWPRLNNAFIN
-750 GMANQADTEN
+750 SMANQADTEN

-773 IIWANYNIEE
+773 VIWANYNIEE

-793 LSAELLQVAGV
+793 LAAELLQVAGV
-804 PTNVYQNFL
+804 PVNAYQNFL
-813 LDLSEEV
+813 LNLSEEV

-828 IQSDGLYTDSAEA
+828 IQSDGLYADSGEMLDASSQA
-841 LNTSGQEALQEYA
+841 GLQEYA
-854 MLQYAHLFGKDDL
+854 MLQYAHLFGKNENL
-867 TNKIMEQTQE
+867 EMFFNRIR

>member
-1 MKKIWAKES
+1 
-10 WSGFRMIL
+10 MIL

-28 TGLRRQDFYGEEI
+28 TGLRRQDFYGEET

-49 TVEPQSIP
+49 SVEPQSIP

-75 LELVYVSIGE
+75 LELIYVSIGA
-85 HGATGSML
+85 HGTTGSML

-100 GAILAARELPCN
+100 GAILATRELPCN
-112 ALVKNGAQGISFH
+112 ALVENGAQGISFH

-136 AISFSGI
+136 TISFSGI
-143 TDMYPQLQT
+143 TDEYPQLQT
-152 LPCLSEGELGT
+152 LPCLSEGELGALT
-163 LNVNMQ
+163 VNMQ

-195 GMTLV
+195 GMTVL

-213 WHTGLLPLFLA
+213 WQTHLLPLFLV
-224 GHVVLGVCLLELA
+224 GHVVLGVCLLEIA
-237 AGNMP
+237 AGNTLM
-242 TAPGGQRLFYNC
+242 TLIGKRLFYNC
-254 ILCFFLFAVLAV
+254 IFCFFLFAVLAV
-266 FLWKGG
+266 FLWRGG
-272 WLLKTGTVLCFVI
+272 WLLRTGTVLCFVI

-303 DLLSI
+303 DLLSTG
-308 RTAGEVSGGYQFDL
+308 TAGEVSSAYKFDL
-322 PVSMCAAFFLMLTVF
+322 PISMCAAFFLMLTVF
-337 VLEHRILFVRYTG
+337 AVEHKIRFVRYTG
-350 KQRIAWFGVLT
+350 KQRIVWLCVLA
-361 VLTAGGCGYLRSQP
+361 VLTAGGFGYLQSQP

-406 NYQKVEK
+406 NYQNVEK
-413 PEGYSTEAVEQ
+413 PEGYSAEAVEQ
-424 LMTKLTQKTDE
+424 LMTELIQ
-435 AVEISGQS
+435 
-443 DTEIMSEQTKTAE
+443 EQTEK
-456 TRTATSACGQ
+456 SG
-466 SKDEETQADQKTE
+466 
-479 QQGDAEHAQAGNK
+479 
-492 TAAVESSDQ
+492 
-501 NDSTDQLPNII
+501 QLPNII

-518 FTDFASVGGIQTAQP
+518 FTDFASVGGIQTSKP

-605 ACHFADGSNWNR
+605 ACHFASGSNWNR

-629 LTDADVGELEEIHGY
+629 LTDTDVGELEEIHGY

-659 AWKAAG
+659 AWKDSG

-685 GYRSPDAPQYTGG
+685 GYRSEDAPQYTGG
-698 QTADDVEEY
+698 QTSDDVEEY
-707 LSLLRESDRAFE
+707 LSLLRESDRAFK
-719 QLVHYFEQE
+719 QLVNYFEQE

-739 HWPRLNNSFIN
+739 HWPRLNNAFIN
-750 GMANQADTEN
+750 SMANQADTEN

-773 IIWANYNIEE
+773 VIWANYNIEE

-793 LSAELLQVAGV
+793 LAAELLQVAGV
-804 PTNVYQNFL
+804 PVNAYQNFL
-813 LDLSEEV
+813 LNLSEEV

-828 IQSDGLYTDSAEA
+828 IQSDGFYADSGKMLDASSRE
-841 LNTSGQEALQEYA
+841 GLQEYA
-854 MLQYAHLFGKDDL
+854 MLQYAHLFAKNENL
-867 TNKIMEQTQE
+867 EMFFYRIKQVPCFNYAEQ

>member
-1 MKKIWAKES
+1 
-10 WSGFRMIL
+10 MIL

-28 TGLRRQDFYGEEI
+28 TGLRRQDFYGEET

-49 TVEPQSIP
+49 SVEPQSIP
-57 DLGENTVI
+57 DVEENTVI

-75 LELVYVSIGE
+75 LELIYVAINA
-85 HGATGSML
+85 HGTTGSML

-100 GAILAARELPCN
+100 GAIVATRELPCD
-112 ALVKNGAQGISFH
+112 ALVENGAQGISFH

-131 KKYVY
+131 EKYVY
-136 AISFSGI
+136 TISFSGI
-143 TDMYPQLQT
+143 TDEYPQLQT
-152 LPCLSEGELGT
+152 LPCLSEGELGALT
-163 LNVNMQ
+163 VNMQ

-195 GMTLV
+195 GMTVL

-213 WHTGLLPLFLA
+213 WQTHLLPLFLV
-224 GHVVLGVCLLELA
+224 GHVVLGVCLLEIA
-237 AGNMP
+237 AGNTLM
-242 TAPGGQRLFYNC
+242 TLIGQRLFYNC
-254 ILCFFLFAVLAV
+254 IFCFFLFAVLAV
-266 FLWKGG
+266 FLWRGG
-272 WLLKTGTVLCFVI
+272 WLLRTGTVLCFVI

-308 RTAGEVSGGYQFDL
+308 GTAGEVSSAYKFDL
-322 PVSMCAAFFLMLTVF
+322 PISMCAAFFLMLTVF
-337 VLEHRILFVRYTG
+337 AVEHKVRFVRYTG
-350 KQRIAWFGVLT
+350 KQRIVWLGVLA
-361 VLTAGGCGYLRSQP
+361 VLTAGGFGYLQAQP

-413 PEGYSTEAVEQ
+413 PEGYSAEAVEQ
-424 LMTKLTQKTDE
+424 LMTELIQAADRTEQAE
-435 AVEISGQS
+435 VLSGQQE
-443 DTEIMSEQTKTAE
+443 DEKEQTERESEQKKST
-456 TRTATSACGQ
+456 
-466 SKDEETQADQKTE
+466 
-479 QQGDAEHAQAGNK
+479 EHAQDNTGS
-492 TAAVESSDQ
+492 AAVKLSGR
-501 NDSTDQLPNII
+501 NGSTGQLPNII

-518 FTDFASVGGIQTAQP
+518 FTDFASVGGIQTSKP

-605 ACHFADGSNWNR
+605 ACHFASGSNWNR

-629 LTDADVGELEEIHGY
+629 LTDTDVGELEEIHGY

-659 AWKAAG
+659 AWKASG
-665 TSEHFFCFNVTIQNH
+665 ISEHFFCFNVTIQNH

-685 GYRSPDAPQYTGG
+685 GYRSEDAPQYTGG
-698 QTADDVEEY
+698 QTSDDVEEY

-719 QLVHYFEQE
+719 QLVNYFAQE

-739 HWPRLNNSFIN
+739 HWPRLNNAFIN
-750 GMANQADTEN
+750 SMANQADTEN

-773 IIWANYNIEE
+773 VIWANYNIEE

-793 LSAELLQVAGV
+793 LAAELLQVAGV
-804 PTNVYQNFL
+804 PVNAYQNFL
-813 LDLSEEV
+813 LNLSEEV

-828 IQSDGLYTDSAEA
+828 IQSDGLYADSGEMLDASSRE
-841 LNTSGQEALQEYA
+841 GLQEYA
-854 MLQYAHLFGKDDL
+854 MLQYAHLFGKDEDFAAFF
-867 TNKIMEQTQE
+867 NRIK

>member
-1 MKKIWAKES
+1 
-10 WSGFRMIL
+10 MIL

-28 TGLRRQDFYGEEI
+28 TGLRRQDFYGEET

-49 TVEPQSIP
+49 SVEPQSIP

-75 LELVYVSIGE
+75 LELIYVSIGA
-85 HGATGSML
+85 HGTTGSML
-93 VTLQDAD
+93 ITLQDAD
-100 GAILAARELPCN
+100 GAILATRELPCN
-112 ALVKNGAQGISFH
+112 ALVENGAQGISFH

-136 AISFSGI
+136 TISFSGI
-143 TDMYPQLQT
+143 TDEYPQLQT
-152 LPCLSEGELGT
+152 LPCLSEGELGALT
-163 LNVNMQ
+163 VNTQ

-195 GMTLV
+195 GMTVL

-213 WHTGLLPLFLA
+213 WQTHLLPLFLV
-224 GHVVLGVCLLELA
+224 GHVVLGVCLLEIA
-237 AGNMP
+237 AGNTLM
-242 TAPGGQRLFYNC
+242 TLIGKRLFYNC
-254 ILCFFLFAVLAV
+254 IFCFFLFAVLAV
-266 FLWKGG
+266 FLWRGG
-272 WLLKTGTVLCFVI
+272 WLLRTGTVLCFVI

-308 RTAGEVSGGYQFDL
+308 GTAGEVSSAYKFDL
-322 PVSMCAAFFLMLTVF
+322 PISMCAAFFLMLTVF
-337 VLEHRILFVRYTG
+337 AVEHKIRFVRYTG
-350 KQRIAWFGVLT
+350 KQRIVWLCVLA
-361 VLTAGGCGYLRSQP
+361 VLTAGGFGYLQSQP

-413 PEGYSTEAVEQ
+413 PEGYSAEAVEQ
-424 LMTKLTQKTDE
+424 LMMELIQ
-435 AVEISGQS
+435 
-443 DTEIMSEQTKTAE
+443 EQTEK
-456 TRTATSACGQ
+456 SG
-466 SKDEETQADQKTE
+466 
-479 QQGDAEHAQAGNK
+479 
-492 TAAVESSDQ
+492 
-501 NDSTDQLPNII
+501 QLPNII

-518 FTDFASVGGIQTAQP
+518 FTDFASVDGIQTSKP

-539 SLQENTVKGNLY
+539 SLQETTVKGNLY

-563 FEFLTGSTMQFLPT
+563 FEFLTGSTMRFLPT

-605 ACHFADGSNWNR
+605 ACHFASGSNWNR

-629 LTDADVGELEEIHGY
+629 LTDTDVGELEELHGY

-659 AWKAAG
+659 AWKDSG
-665 TSEHFFCFNVTIQNH
+665 ISEHFFCFNVTIQNH

-685 GYRSPDAPQYTGG
+685 GYRSEDAPQYTGG
-698 QTADDVEEY
+698 QTSDDVEEY

-719 QLVHYFEQE
+719 QLVNYFEQE
-728 EEPTVILMFGD
+728 EKPTVILMFGD
-739 HWPRLNNSFIN
+739 HWPRLNNAFIN
-750 GMANQADTEN
+750 SMANQADTEN

-773 IIWANYNIEE
+773 VIWANYNIEE

-793 LSAELLQVAGV
+793 LAAELLQVAGV
-804 PTNVYQNFL
+804 PVNAYQNFL
-813 LDLSEEV
+813 LNLSEEV

-828 IQSDGLYTDSAEA
+828 IQSDGLYADSGEMLDASSQA
-841 LNTSGQEALQEYA
+841 GLQEYA
-854 MLQYAHLFGKDDL
+854 MLQYAHLFGKNENL
-867 TNKIMEQTQE
+867 EMFFNRIRYVPWINGVKQ

>member
-1 MKKIWAKES
+1 
-10 WSGFRMIL
+10 MIL

-28 TGLRRQDFYGEEI
+28 TGLRRQDFYGEET

-49 TVEPQSIP
+49 SVEPQSIP

-75 LELVYVSIGE
+75 LELIYVSIGA
-85 HGATGSML
+85 HGTTGSML

-100 GAILAARELPCN
+100 GAILATRELPCN
-112 ALVKNGAQGISFH
+112 ALVENGAQGISFH

-136 AISFSGI
+136 TISFSGI
-143 TDMYPQLQT
+143 TDEYPQLQT
-152 LPCLSEGELGT
+152 LPCLSEGELGALT
-163 LNVNMQ
+163 VNTQ

-195 GMTLV
+195 GMTVL

-213 WHTGLLPLFLA
+213 WQTHLLPLFLV
-224 GHVVLGVCLLELA
+224 GHVVLGVCLLEIA
-237 AGNMP
+237 AGNTLM
-242 TAPGGQRLFYNC
+242 TLIGKRLFYNC
-254 ILCFFLFAVLAV
+254 IFCFFLFAVLAV
-266 FLWKGG
+266 FLWRGG
-272 WLLKTGTVLCFVI
+272 WLLRTGTVLCFVI

-308 RTAGEVSGGYQFDL
+308 GTAGEVSSAYKFDL
-322 PVSMCAAFFLMLTVF
+322 PISMCAAFFLMLTVF
-337 VLEHRILFVRYTG
+337 AVEHKIRFVRYTG
-350 KQRIAWFGVLT
+350 KQRIVWLCVLA
-361 VLTAGGCGYLRSQP
+361 VLTAGGFGYLQSQP

-413 PEGYSTEAVEQ
+413 PEGYSAEAVEQ
-424 LMTKLTQKTDE
+424 LMTELIQ
-435 AVEISGQS
+435 
-443 DTEIMSEQTKTAE
+443 EQTEK
-456 TRTATSACGQ
+456 SG
-466 SKDEETQADQKTE
+466 
-479 QQGDAEHAQAGNK
+479 
-492 TAAVESSDQ
+492 
-501 NDSTDQLPNII
+501 QLPNII

-518 FTDFASVGGIQTAQP
+518 FTDFASVGGIQTSKP

-563 FEFLTGSTMQFLPT
+563 FEFLTGSTMRFLPT

-605 ACHFADGSNWNR
+605 ACHFASGSNWNR

-629 LTDADVGELEEIHGY
+629 LTDTDVGELEELHGY

-659 AWKAAG
+659 AWKASG

-685 GYRSPDAPQYTGG
+685 GYRSEDAPQYTGG
-698 QTADDVEEY
+698 QTSDDVEEY

-719 QLVHYFEQE
+719 QLVNYFEQE

-739 HWPRLNNSFIN
+739 HWPRLNNAFIN
-750 GMANQADTEN
+750 SMANQADTEN

-773 IIWANYNIEE
+773 VIWANYNIEE

-793 LSAELLQVAGV
+793 LAAELLQVAGV
-804 PTNVYQNFL
+804 PVNAYQNFL
-813 LDLSEEV
+813 LNLSEKV

-828 IQSDGLYTDSAEA
+828 IQSDGLYADSGEMLDASSQA
-841 LNTSGQEALQEYA
+841 GLQEYA
-854 MLQYAHLFGKDDL
+854 MLQYAHLFGKNENL
-867 TNKIMEQTQE
+867 EMFFNRIR

>member
-1 MKKIWAKES
+1 
-10 WSGFRMIL
+10 MIL

-28 TGLRRQDFYGEEI
+28 TGLRRQDFYGEET

-49 TVEPQSIP
+49 SVEPQSIP
-57 DLGENTVI
+57 ELGENTVI

-75 LELVYVSIGE
+75 LELIYVSIGA
-85 HGATGSML
+85 HGMTGSML
-93 VTLQDAD
+93 ITLQDAD
-100 GAILAARELPCN
+100 GAILATRELPCD
-112 ALVKNGAQGISFH
+112 ALVENGAQGISFH

-136 AISFSGI
+136 TISFSGI
-143 TDMYPQLQT
+143 TDEYPQLQT
-152 LPCLSEGELGT
+152 LPCLSEGELGALT
-163 LNVNMQ
+163 VNTQ

-195 GMTLV
+195 GMTVL

-213 WHTGLLPLFLA
+213 WQTHLLPLFLV
-224 GHVVLGVCLLELA
+224 GHVVLGVCLLEIA
-237 AGNMP
+237 AGNTLM
-242 TAPGGQRLFYNC
+242 TLIGKRLFYNC
-254 ILCFFLFAVLAV
+254 IFCFFLFAVLAV
-266 FLWKGG
+266 FLWRGG
-272 WLLKTGTVLCFVI
+272 WLLRTGTVLCFVI

-308 RTAGEVSGGYQFDL
+308 GTAGEVSSAYKFDL
-322 PVSMCAAFFLMLTVF
+322 PISMCAAFFLMLTVF
-337 VLEHRILFVRYTG
+337 AVEHKIRFVRYTG
-350 KQRIAWFGVLT
+350 KQRIVWLCVLA
-361 VLTAGGCGYLRSQP
+361 VLTAGGFGYLQSQP

-413 PEGYSTEAVEQ
+413 PEGYSAEAVEQ
-424 LMTKLTQKTDE
+424 LMTELIQ
-435 AVEISGQS
+435 
-443 DTEIMSEQTKTAE
+443 EQTEK
-456 TRTATSACGQ
+456 SG
-466 SKDEETQADQKTE
+466 
-479 QQGDAEHAQAGNK
+479 
-492 TAAVESSDQ
+492 
-501 NDSTDQLPNII
+501 QLPNII

-518 FTDFASVGGIQTAQP
+518 FTDFASVDGIQTSKQ

-563 FEFLTGSTMQFLPT
+563 FEFLTGSTMRFLPT

-600 GYETL
+600 GYVTL
-605 ACHFADGSNWNR
+605 ACHFASGSNWNR

-629 LTDADVGELEEIHGY
+629 LTDTDVGELEELHGY

-659 AWKAAG
+659 AWKASG

-685 GYRSPDAPQYTGG
+685 GYRSEDAPQYTGG
-698 QTADDVEEY
+698 QTSDDVEEY

-719 QLVHYFEQE
+719 QLVNYFEQE

-739 HWPRLNNSFIN
+739 HWPRLNNAFIN
-750 GMANQADTEN
+750 SMANQADTEN

-773 IIWANYNIEE
+773 VIWANYNIEE

-793 LSAELLQVAGV
+793 LAAELLQVAGV
-804 PTNVYQNFL
+804 PVNAYQNFL
-813 LDLSEEV
+813 LNLSEKV

-828 IQSDGLYTDSAEA
+828 IQSDGLYADSGEMLDASSQA
-841 LNTSGQEALQEYA
+841 GLQEYA
-854 MLQYAHLFGKDDL
+854 MLQYAHLFGKNENL
-867 TNKIMEQTQE
+867 EMFFNRIR

>member
-1 MKKIWAKES
+1 
-10 WSGFRMIL
+10 MIL

-28 TGLRRQDFYGEEI
+28 TGLRRQDFYGEET

-49 TVEPQSIP
+49 SVEPQSIP

-75 LELVYVSIGE
+75 LELIYVSIGA
-85 HGATGSML
+85 HGTTGSML

-100 GAILAARELPCN
+100 GVILATRELPCN
-112 ALVKNGAQGISFH
+112 VLVENGAQGISFH

-136 AISFSGI
+136 TISFSGI
-143 TDMYPQLQT
+143 TDEYPQLQT
-152 LPCLSEGELGT
+152 LPCLSEGELGALT
-163 LNVNMQ
+163 VNTQ

-195 GMTLV
+195 GMTVL

-213 WHTGLLPLFLA
+213 WQTHLLPLFLV
-224 GHVVLGVCLLELA
+224 GHVVLGVCLLEIA
-237 AGNMP
+237 AGNTLM
-242 TAPGGQRLFYNC
+242 TLIGKRLFYNC
-254 ILCFFLFAVLAV
+254 IFCFFLFAVLAV
-266 FLWKGG
+266 FLCRGG
-272 WLLKTGTVLCFVI
+272 WLLRTGTVLCFVI

-308 RTAGEVSGGYQFDL
+308 GTAGEVSSAYKFDL
-322 PVSMCAAFFLMLTVF
+322 PISMCAAFFLMLTVF
-337 VLEHRILFVRYTG
+337 AVEHKIRFVRYTG
-350 KQRIAWFGVLT
+350 KQRIVWLCVLA
-361 VLTAGGCGYLRSQP
+361 VLTAGGFGYLQSQP

-413 PEGYSTEAVEQ
+413 PEGYSAEAVEQ
-424 LMTKLTQKTDE
+424 LMTELIQ
-435 AVEISGQS
+435 
-443 DTEIMSEQTKTAE
+443 EQTEK
-456 TRTATSACGQ
+456 SG
-466 SKDEETQADQKTE
+466 
-479 QQGDAEHAQAGNK
+479 
-492 TAAVESSDQ
+492 
-501 NDSTDQLPNII
+501 QLPNII

-518 FTDFASVGGIQTAQP
+518 FTDFASVDGIQTSKP

-563 FEFLTGSTMQFLPT
+563 FEFLTGSTMRFLPT

-605 ACHFADGSNWNR
+605 ACHFASGSNWNR

-629 LTDADVGELEEIHGY
+629 LTDTDAGELEEIHGY

-659 AWKAAG
+659 AWKDSG

-685 GYRSPDAPQYTGG
+685 GYRSEDAPQYTGG
-698 QTADDVEEY
+698 QTSDDVEEY

-719 QLVHYFEQE
+719 QLVNYFEQE

-739 HWPRLNNSFIN
+739 HWPRLNNAFIN
-750 GMANQADTEN
+750 SMANQADTEN

-773 IIWANYNIEE
+773 VIWANYNIEE

-793 LSAELLQVAGV
+793 LAAELLQVAGV
-804 PTNVYQNFL
+804 PVNAYQNFL
-813 LDLSEEV
+813 LNLSEEV

-828 IQSDGLYTDSAEA
+828 IQSDGLYADSGEMLDASSQA
-841 LNTSGQEALQEYA
+841 GLQEYA
-854 MLQYAHLFGKDDL
+854 MLQYAHLFGKNENL
-867 TNKIMEQTQE
+867 EMFFNRIR

>member
-1 MKKIWAKES
+1 
-10 WSGFRMIL
+10 MIL

-28 TGLRRQDFYGEEI
+28 TGLRRQDFYGEET

-49 TVEPQSIP
+49 SVEPQSIP

-75 LELVYVSIGE
+75 LELIYVSIGA
-85 HGATGSML
+85 HGTTGSML

-100 GAILAARELPCN
+100 GAILATRELPCN
-112 ALVKNGAQGISFH
+112 ALVENGAQGISFH

-136 AISFSGI
+136 TISFSGI
-143 TDMYPQLQT
+143 TDEYPQLQT
-152 LPCLSEGELGT
+152 LPCLSEGELGALT
-163 LNVNMQ
+163 VNMQ

-195 GMTLV
+195 GMTVL

-213 WHTGLLPLFLA
+213 WKTHLLPLFLV
-224 GHVVLGVCLLELA
+224 GHVVLGVCLLEIA
-237 AGNMP
+237 AGNTLM
-242 TAPGGQRLFYNC
+242 TLIGKRLFYNC
-254 ILCFFLFAVLAV
+254 IFCFFLFAVLAV
-266 FLWKGG
+266 FLWRGG
-272 WLLKTGTVLCFVI
+272 WLLRTGTALCFVI

-290 YVLEFRGSPLHPA
+290 YVLEFRGSPLHLA

-308 RTAGEVSGGYQFDL
+308 GTAGEVSSAYKFDL
-322 PVSMCAAFFLMLTVF
+322 PISMCAAFFVMLTVF
-337 VLEHRILFVRYTG
+337 AVEHKIRFVRYTG
-350 KQRIAWFGVLT
+350 KQRIVWLCVLA
-361 VLTAGGCGYLRSQP
+361 VLTAGGFGYLQSQP

-413 PEGYSTEAVEQ
+413 PEGYSAEAVEQ
-424 LMTKLTQKTDE
+424 LMMELIQ
-435 AVEISGQS
+435 
-443 DTEIMSEQTKTAE
+443 EQTEK
-456 TRTATSACGQ
+456 SG
-466 SKDEETQADQKTE
+466 
-479 QQGDAEHAQAGNK
+479 
-492 TAAVESSDQ
+492 
-501 NDSTDQLPNII
+501 QLPNII

-518 FTDFASVGGIQTAQP
+518 FTDFASVGGIQTSKP

-563 FEFLTGSTMQFLPT
+563 FEFLTGSTMRFLPT

-590 PSLASYLKQY
+590 PSLASYLKPY

-605 ACHFADGSNWNR
+605 ACHFASGSNWNR

-629 LTDADVGELEEIHGY
+629 LTDTDVGELEELHGY

-659 AWKAAG
+659 AWKDSG
-665 TSEHFFCFNVTIQNH
+665 ISEHFFCFNVTIQNH

-685 GYRSPDAPQYTGG
+685 GYRSEDAPQYTGG
-698 QTADDVEEY
+698 QTSDDVEEY

-719 QLVHYFEQE
+719 QLVNYFEQE

-739 HWPRLNNSFIN
+739 HWPRLNNAFIN
-750 GMANQADTEN
+750 SMANQADTEN

-773 IIWANYNIEE
+773 VIWANYNIEE

-793 LSAELLQVAGV
+793 LAAELLQVAGV
-804 PTNVYQNFL
+804 PVNAYQNFL
-813 LDLSEEV
+813 LNLSEEV

-828 IQSDGLYTDSAEA
+828 IQSDGLYADSGEMLDASSQA
-841 LNTSGQEALQEYA
+841 GLQEYA
-854 MLQYAHLFGKDDL
+854 MLQYAHLFGKNENL
-867 TNKIMEQTQE
+867 EMFFNRIR

>member
-1 MKKIWAKES
+1 
-10 WSGFRMIL
+10 MIL

-28 TGLRRQDFYGEEI
+28 TGLRRQDFYGEET

-49 TVEPQSIP
+49 SVEPQSIP
-57 DLGENTVI
+57 ELGENTVI

-75 LELVYVSIGE
+75 LELIYVSIGA
-85 HGATGSML
+85 HGTTGSML
-93 VTLQDAD
+93 ITLQDAD
-100 GAILAARELPCN
+100 GAILATRELPCD
-112 ALVKNGAQGISFH
+112 ALVENGAQGISFH

-136 AISFSGI
+136 TISFSGI
-143 TDMYPQLQT
+143 TDEYPQLQT
-152 LPCLSEGELGT
+152 LPCLSEGELGALT
-163 LNVNMQ
+163 VNTQ

-195 GMTLV
+195 GMTVL

-213 WHTGLLPLFLA
+213 WQTHLLPLFLV
-224 GHVVLGVCLLELA
+224 GHVVLGVCLLEIA
-237 AGNMP
+237 AGNTLM
-242 TAPGGQRLFYNC
+242 TLIGKRLFYNC
-254 ILCFFLFAVLAV
+254 IFCFFLFAVLAV
-266 FLWKGG
+266 FLWRGG
-272 WLLKTGTVLCFVI
+272 WLLRTGTVLCFVI

-308 RTAGEVSGGYQFDL
+308 GTAGEVSSAYKFDL
-322 PVSMCAAFFLMLTVF
+322 PISMCAAFFLMLTVF
-337 VLEHRILFVRYTG
+337 AVEHKIRFVRYTG
-350 KQRIAWFGVLT
+350 KQRIVWLCVLA
-361 VLTAGGCGYLRSQP
+361 VLTAGGFGYLQSQP

-413 PEGYSTEAVEQ
+413 PEGYSAEAVEQ
-424 LMTKLTQKTDE
+424 LMTELIQ
-435 AVEISGQS
+435 
-443 DTEIMSEQTKTAE
+443 EQTEK
-456 TRTATSACGQ
+456 SG
-466 SKDEETQADQKTE
+466 
-479 QQGDAEHAQAGNK
+479 
-492 TAAVESSDQ
+492 
-501 NDSTDQLPNII
+501 QLPNII

-518 FTDFASVGGIQTAQP
+518 FTDFASVDGIQTSKQ

-563 FEFLTGSTMQFLPT
+563 FEFLTGSTMRFLPT

-605 ACHFADGSNWNR
+605 ACHFASGSNWNR

-629 LTDADVGELEEIHGY
+629 LTDTDVGELEELHGY

-659 AWKAAG
+659 AWKASG

-685 GYRSPDAPQYTGG
+685 GYRSEDAPQYTGG
-698 QTADDVEEY
+698 QTSDDVEEY

-719 QLVHYFEQE
+719 QLVNYFEQE

-739 HWPRLNNSFIN
+739 HWPRLNNAFIN
-750 GMANQADTEN
+750 SMANQADTEN

-773 IIWANYNIEE
+773 VIWANYNIEE

-793 LSAELLQVAGV
+793 LAAELLQVAGV
-804 PTNVYQNFL
+804 PVNAYQNFL
-813 LDLSEEV
+813 LNLSEKV

-828 IQSDGLYTDSAEA
+828 IQSDGLYADSGEMLDASSQA
-841 LNTSGQEALQEYA
+841 GLQEYA
-854 MLQYAHLFGKDDL
+854 MLQYAHLFGKNENL
-867 TNKIMEQTQE
+867 EMFFNRIR

>member
-1 MKKIWAKES
+1 
-10 WSGFRMIL
+10 MIL

-28 TGLRRQDFYGEEI
+28 TGLRRQDFYGEET

-49 TVEPQSIP
+49 SVEPQSIP

-75 LELVYVSIGE
+75 LELIYVSIGA
-85 HGATGSML
+85 HGTTGSML

-100 GAILAARELPCN
+100 GAILATRELPCN
-112 ALVKNGAQGISFH
+112 ALVENGAQGISFH

-136 AISFSGI
+136 TISFSGI
-143 TDMYPQLQT
+143 TDEYPQLQT
-152 LPCLSEGELGT
+152 LPCLSEGELGALT
-163 LNVNMQ
+163 VNMQ

-195 GMTLV
+195 GMTVL

-213 WHTGLLPLFLA
+213 WQTHLLPLFLV
-224 GHVVLGVCLLELA
+224 GHVVLGVCLLEIA
-237 AGNMP
+237 AGNTLM
-242 TAPGGQRLFYNC
+242 TLIGKRLFYNC
-254 ILCFFLFAVLAV
+254 IFCFFLFAVLAV
-266 FLWKGG
+266 FLWRGG
-272 WLLKTGTVLCFVI
+272 WLLRTGTVLCFVI

-308 RTAGEVSGGYQFDL
+308 GTAGEVSSAYKFDL
-322 PVSMCAAFFLMLTVF
+322 PISMCAAFFLMLTVF
-337 VLEHRILFVRYTG
+337 AVEHKIRFVRYTG
-350 KQRIAWFGVLT
+350 KQRIVWLCVLA
-361 VLTAGGCGYLRSQP
+361 VLTAGGFGYLQSQP

-413 PEGYSTEAVEQ
+413 PEGYSAEAVEQ
-424 LMTKLTQKTDE
+424 LMMELIQ
-435 AVEISGQS
+435 
-443 DTEIMSEQTKTAE
+443 EQTEK
-456 TRTATSACGQ
+456 SG
-466 SKDEETQADQKTE
+466 
-479 QQGDAEHAQAGNK
+479 
-492 TAAVESSDQ
+492 
-501 NDSTDQLPNII
+501 QLPNII

-518 FTDFASVGGIQTAQP
+518 FTDFASVDGIQTSKP

-563 FEFLTGSTMQFLPT
+563 FEFLTGSTMRFLPT

-605 ACHFADGSNWNR
+605 ACHFASGSNWNR

-629 LTDADVGELEEIHGY
+629 LTDTDVGELEELHGY

-659 AWKAAG
+659 AWKASG

-685 GYRSPDAPQYTGG
+685 GYRSEDAPQYTGG
-698 QTADDVEEY
+698 QTSDDVEEY

-719 QLVHYFEQE
+719 QLVNYFEQE

-739 HWPRLNNSFIN
+739 HWPRLNNAFIN
-750 GMANQADTEN
+750 SKANQADTEN
-760 ELEKNQNKYVTPF
+760 KLEKNQNKYVTPF
-773 IIWANYNIEE
+773 VIWANYNIEE

-793 LSAELLQVAGV
+793 LAAELLQVAGV
-804 PTNVYQNFL
+804 PVNAYQNFL
-813 LDLSEEV
+813 LNLSEEV

-828 IQSDGLYTDSAEA
+828 IQSDGLYADSGEMLDASSQA
-841 LNTSGQEALQEYA
+841 GLQEYA
-854 MLQYAHLFGKDDL
+854 MLQYAHLFGKNENL
-867 TNKIMEQTQE
+867 EMFFNRIR

>member
-1 MKKIWAKES
+1 
-10 WSGFRMIL
+10 MIL

-28 TGLRRQDFYGEEI
+28 TGLRRQDFYGEET

-49 TVEPQSIP
+49 SVEPQSIP

-75 LELVYVSIGE
+75 LELIYVSIGA
-85 HGATGSML
+85 HGTTGSML

-100 GAILAARELPCN
+100 GAILATRDLPCN
-112 ALVKNGAQGISFH
+112 ALVENGAQGISFH

-136 AISFSGI
+136 TISFSGI
-143 TDMYPQLQT
+143 TDEYPQLQT
-152 LPCLSEGELGT
+152 LPCLSEGELGALT
-163 LNVNMQ
+163 VNMQ

-195 GMTLV
+195 GMTVL

-213 WHTGLLPLFLA
+213 WQTHLLPLFLV
-224 GHVVLGVCLLELA
+224 GHVVLGVCLLEIA
-237 AGNMP
+237 AGNTLM
-242 TAPGGQRLFYNC
+242 TLIGKRLFYNC
-254 ILCFFLFAVLAV
+254 IFCFFLFAVLAV
-266 FLWKGG
+266 FLWRGG
-272 WLLKTGTVLCFVI
+272 WLLRTGTALCFVI

-308 RTAGEVSGGYQFDL
+308 GTAGEVSSAYKFDL
-322 PVSMCAAFFLMLTVF
+322 PISMCAAFFLMLTVF
-337 VLEHRILFVRYTG
+337 AVEHKIRFVRYTG
-350 KQRIAWFGVLT
+350 KQRIVWLCVLA
-361 VLTAGGCGYLRSQP
+361 VLTAGGFGYLQSQP

-413 PEGYSTEAVEQ
+413 PEGYSAEAVEQ
-424 LMTKLTQKTDE
+424 LMTELIQ
-435 AVEISGQS
+435 
-443 DTEIMSEQTKTAE
+443 EQTEK
-456 TRTATSACGQ
+456 SG
-466 SKDEETQADQKTE
+466 
-479 QQGDAEHAQAGNK
+479 
-492 TAAVESSDQ
+492 
-501 NDSTDQLPNII
+501 QLPNII

-518 FTDFASVGGIQTAQP
+518 FTDFASVGGIQTSKP

-563 FEFLTGSTMQFLPT
+563 FEFLTGSTMRFLPT

-605 ACHFADGSNWNR
+605 ACHFASGSNWNR

-629 LTDADVGELEEIHGY
+629 LTDTDVGELEEIHGY

-659 AWKAAG
+659 AWKDSG

-685 GYRSPDAPQYTGG
+685 GYRSEDAPQYTGG
-698 QTADDVEEY
+698 QTSDDVEEY

-719 QLVHYFEQE
+719 QLVNYFEQE

-739 HWPRLNNSFIN
+739 HWPRLNNAFIN
-750 GMANQADTEN
+750 SMANQADTEN

-773 IIWANYNIEE
+773 VIWANYNIEE

-793 LSAELLQVAGV
+793 LAAELLQVAGV
-804 PTNVYQNFL
+804 PVNAYQNFL
-813 LDLSEEV
+813 LNLSEKV

-828 IQSDGLYTDSAEA
+828 IQSDGLYADSGEMLDASSQA
-841 LNTSGQEALQEYA
+841 GLQEYA
-854 MLQYAHLFGKDDL
+854 MLQYAHLFGKNENL
-867 TNKIMEQTQE
+867 EMFFNRIR